1 MERKEYGKMVALVAR
16 KNETLEIRDLKA
28 IEMLEGSLVLD
39 VGCGTGIL
47 AEYIK
52 KNKKMK
58 VIGLDFSPKA
68 LEKAR
73 ERGIECYEMDIEEG
87 LPNRWKNKFDSI
99 LMSEVLE
106 HIFDTDFVIEELK
119 KVLKLNGVLVITVP
133 NAYRI
138 TYRGLML
145 FGYAPRC
152 VEYRARGK
160 EAGHIRAFDTHR
172 IKKLLIDHKF
182 RIEKIIGSEINFVL
196 FKTQCFTTLFP
207 NLADSLIVK
216 ARKVI
221 DK

>member
-1 MERKEYGKMVALVAR
+1 MKRKEYEKIVAPRAR
-16 KNETLEIRDLKA
+16 KNEILQIRDLKA
-28 IEMLEGSLVLD
+28 IEMLEGNLILD

-47 AEYIK
+47 AKYIE

-58 VIGLDFSPKA
+58 VIGIDFSPKA

-73 ERGIECYEMDIEEG
+73 ESGVECYEIDIEKG
-87 LPNRWKNKFDSI
+87 LPKRWRNKFDSI

-106 HIFDTDFVIEELK
+106 HIFDTDFVIDELK
-119 KVLKLNGVLVITVP
+119 KVLRPEGILVLTVP
-133 NAYRI
+133 NACRI

-152 VEYRARGK
+152 IEYRARG
-160 EAGHIRAFDTHR
+160 EEVGHIRAFDIHR

-182 RIEKIIGSEINFVL
+182 RIEKIVGSEINFVL

-221 DK
+221 K

>member
-1 MERKEYGKMVALVAR
+1 MKRKEYEKIVAPRAR
-16 KNETLEIRDLKA
+16 KNEILQIRDLKA
-28 IEMLEGSLVLD
+28 IEMLEGNLILD

-47 AEYIK
+47 AKYIE

-58 VIGLDFSPKA
+58 VIGIDFSPKA

-73 ERGIECYEMDIEEG
+73 ESGVECYEIDIEKG
-87 LPNRWKNKFDSI
+87 LPKRWRNKFDSI

-106 HIFDTDFVIEELK
+106 HIFDTDFVIDELK
-119 KVLKLNGVLVITVP
+119 KVLRPEGILVLTVP
-133 NAYRI
+133 NACRI

-152 VEYRARGK
+152 IEYRARG
-160 EAGHIRAFDTHR
+160 EEVGHIRAFGIHR

-182 RIEKIIGSEINFVL
+182 RIEKIVGSEINFVL

-221 DK
+221 K